1 MLAYTDAQW
10 RRFWAEVGKPE
21 MMKDPRFVD
30 MAARSRNIDE
40 VYRLAGEQL
49 TSRTTAEWIEAFDRL
64 EIPAGPV
71 KSLDEVIDDP
81 HLDARSAS
89 SSA

>member
-21 MMKDPRFVD
+21 MMKDARFVD

-49 TSRTTAEWIEAFDRL
+49 TSRTDRGL
-64 EIPAGPV
+64 DRDVRQAGNPGRAG
-71 KSLDEVIDDP
+71 E
-81 HLDARSAS
+81 DARTK
-89 SSA
+89 